1 MVFVFTVLQVDE
13 TPMVMNCDRFMR
25 SVEVRHYNVDGL
37 KPIGG
42 KADGEAQ
49 KRGVWYLDGMQWDKQ
64 QDAFYS
70 DYHYCATY
78 HDQLLSEAEGM
89 A

>member
-1 MVFVFTVLQVDE
+1 
-13 TPMVMNCDRFMR
+13 MNCDRFMR
-25 SVEVRHYNVDGL
+25 HVAVEQYKVDGL
-37 KPIGG
+37 KKVGG

-49 KRGVWYLDGMQWDKQ
+49 KGGVWYLDGMQWDKQ

-70 DYHYCATY
+70 DYDYCATY